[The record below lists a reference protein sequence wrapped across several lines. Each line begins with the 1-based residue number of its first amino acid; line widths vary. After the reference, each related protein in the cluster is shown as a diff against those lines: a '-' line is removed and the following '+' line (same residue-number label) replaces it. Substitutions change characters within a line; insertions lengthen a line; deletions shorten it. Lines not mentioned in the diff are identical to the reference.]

1 MRKMSEK
8 ELLIEKIE
16 REHTKERV
24 PTRKEMRAIAR
35 AKLKASGYIQL
46 NKKRSGK
53 SAFSSIWREWA
64 FKKIKWPQKSAMTD
78 SK

>member
-8 ELLIEKIE
+8 ESRNFTRLLIEKIE

-35 AKLKASGYIQL
+35 SKSQNRVIYESTKIYESQINYIE
-46 NKKRSGK
+46 ND
-53 SAFSSIWREWA
+53 IY
-64 FKKIKWPQKSAMTD
+64 
-78 SK
+78 